1 MGKVRNARLEPP
13 IPTPKLQSAADH
25 QGKGVWEHVRVGIDD
40 GMFER
45 LLEVSRERTTALTD
59 RQGR

>member
-40 GMFER
+40 GMFD
-45 LLEVSRERTTALTD
+45 REAKTSGGFQREDHCTY
-59 RQGR
+59 R